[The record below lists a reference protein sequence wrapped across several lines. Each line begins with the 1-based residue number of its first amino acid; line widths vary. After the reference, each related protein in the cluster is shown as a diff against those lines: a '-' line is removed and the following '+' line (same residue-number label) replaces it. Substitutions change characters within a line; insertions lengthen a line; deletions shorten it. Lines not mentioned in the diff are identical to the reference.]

1 MRSPSHL
8 KGNRMIACGL
18 DFGTSNSA
26 IGIARGDAVALAPLE
41 DDKTLMPSAV
51 FFDYEAHRPR
61 FGSDAIAAYVGQTEG
76 RRMRALKTI
85 LGSPLID
92 EKTSL
97 AGRMVP
103 LAEVVGILVRHL
115 KQKAEAFAGQE
126 ITAVVH
132 GRPVHFVDGDAEAD
146 ARAQC

>member
-1 MRSPSHL
+1 MRSPSRL

-26 IGIARGDAVALAPLE
+26 IGIARGEAVALAPLE

-51 FFDYEAHRPR
+51 FFDYEAHCAR

-76 RRMRALKTI
+76 RLMRALKTI

-97 AGRMVP
+97 GGRKVA
-103 LAEVVGILVRHL
+103 LAEVVAIFVRHL
-115 KQKAEAFAGQE
+115 KRKAEAFAGEE

-132 GRPVHFVDGDAEAD
+132 G
-146 ARAQC
+146 

>member
-1 MRSPSHL
+1 
-8 KGNRMIACGL
+8 MIACGL

-51 FFDYEAHRPR
+51 FFDYEAHRAR

-76 RRMRALKTI
+76 RLMRALKTI

-97 AGRMVP
+97 GGRMVP
-103 LAEVVGILVRHL
+103 LVAGWPESVCAAESGPGNRVPP
-115 KQKAEAFAGQE
+115 
-126 ITAVVH
+126 
-132 GRPVHFVDGDAEAD
+132 GRRPASRCRRSPPPG
-146 ARAQC
+146 R